1 MNLDK
6 TLCIIYSIPIIWVMF
21 LDDKLKINRIFIK
34 YLSVAILI
42 LIIGILVENYQ
53 ENEQKSFSYF
63 FSQMMLVY
71 LISQRIM
78 RNIFKRKYNREPIL
92 VRAVGTVEDKTYST
106 ILVFVVASLPFIINL
121 FIIEK
126 LFK

>member
-21 LDDKLKINRIFIK
+21 FDDKLKINRIFIK
-34 YLSVAILI
+34 YLSVSILI
-42 LIIGILVENYQ
+42 LIVGILVENYQ
-53 ENEQKSFSYF
+53 ENGQKSFSYF
-63 FSQMMLVY
+63 ISQMMLVY

-78 RNIFKRKYNREPIL
+78 RNLFKIKYDREPIF
-92 VRAVGTVEDKTYST
+92 VRAVGTFEDKTYST

>member
-21 LDDKLKINRIFIK
+21 LDDKLITNRIFIK

-53 ENEQKSFSYF
+53 ENKQKSFSYF

-106 ILVFVVASLPFIINL
+106 ILVFVVASLPFLINL